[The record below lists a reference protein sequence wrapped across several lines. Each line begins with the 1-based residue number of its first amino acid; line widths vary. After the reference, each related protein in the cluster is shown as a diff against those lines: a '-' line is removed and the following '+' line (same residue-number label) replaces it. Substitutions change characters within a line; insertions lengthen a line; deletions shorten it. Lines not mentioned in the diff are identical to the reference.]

1 MQDGLLDVCVFKHMN
16 YLALMRY
23 FRGALFGSLATFTD
37 VRYFKARNLRVEAN
51 RLVPLEADGELV
63 GHAPVEFSIRRR
75 KLRVLVP
82 E

>member
-23 FRGALFGSLATFTD
+23 FRGALFGSLATFSD
-37 VRYFKARNLRVEAN
+37 VNYFKARKLRVEAN
-51 RLVPLEADGELV
+51 RQVPFEADGELV
-63 GHAPVEFSIRRR
+63 GHSPVEFSVKRR
-75 KLRVLVP
+75 KLRVIVP